1 MKDYNL
7 DRILIPAFR
16 LFMTYNYEKVSTS
29 LLEKETG
36 LTRGA
41 IFYKLRTKED
51 IFKAVI
57 DKFIIELQATNVS
70 VGNTLIDYI
79 DRYLER
85 IGDRMAH
92 LKNLEIDSVSGHRA
106 YFRFSMV

>member
-51 IFKAVI
+51 IFV
-57 DKFIIELQATNVS
+57 DTN
-70 VGNTLIDYI
+70 
-79 DRYLER
+79 
-85 IGDRMAH
+85 
-92 LKNLEIDSVSGHRA
+92 
-106 YFRFSMV
+106 